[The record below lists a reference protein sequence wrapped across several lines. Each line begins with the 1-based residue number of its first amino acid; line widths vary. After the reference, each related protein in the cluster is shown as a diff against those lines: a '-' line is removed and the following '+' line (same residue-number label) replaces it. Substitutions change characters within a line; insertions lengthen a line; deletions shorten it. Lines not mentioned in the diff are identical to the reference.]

1 MNVKKLLAMLSAVTL
16 TFSAT
21 AGYFPAFSSGN
32 HFIRASAEDI
42 SPPSIEITANLPSAA
57 VAKASA
63 EDAETSSDGWEYYEE
78 DGGITISGYSG
89 TATELVIPDEIDGQP
104 VIAIADEAF
113 SGNRRLVSLKLGNV
127 VRLGYKFLEGCIGIT
142 EITIPRTVTDS
153 WFALEGSSVE
163 NVTFEEGIANI
174 PAYICGAASS
184 VKSVTLPEK
193 EDTLDGYCI
202 GESAFVGTS
211 ITSITIPESVTEIKD
226 HAFSDCALLTSV
238 VIPDNVTSIGEGCFE
253 GCKRL
258 KSISFGKSVQS
269 LGYKFL
275 NGCVGITEIT
285 IPKTVTD
292 SWYAL
297 EGSSIESVTFEEG
310 IANIPAYICGA
321 ASSVK
326 SVTLPEKEDTL
337 DGYFIGEGAFSGT
350 SITSITIPESVTE
363 IKDHAFS
370 ECALLTAVVIP
381 DNVTSIGEGC
391 FEGCKR
397 LKSISFGK
405 SVQSLGYKFL
415 NGCVSIT
422 DITIPKTVTDSWY
435 ALEGSSIENVTFEE
449 GIANIP
455 AYICGAVSSVKSV
468 TLPEK
473 EDTLDGYFIGEGAFS
488 GTSIT
493 SITIPESVTEIKDHA
508 FSDCALLTA
517 VVIPDNV
524 TSIGEGCFEGC
535 KRLKSISVGKS
546 VQSLGYKFLNGCVG
560 ITDITIPKTVTDSWY
575 ALEGSS
581 IETLIIES
589 GMKTT
594 PEYLAAECTTLR
606 TVYLPDTVSEIGD
619 YSFAGCKNL
628 EKVKSNRSTFNF
640 SAHSFE
646 GCVKLDDSRFTVLD
660 LENTYLSAN
669 SEQANVNGIINY
681 TLKYKLMPSVA
692 ASADNLEIHI
702 NMPEGLT
709 LLLDS
714 VQSKNLNYDPEDI
727 EDGVISVN
735 STEGELR
742 FTARVTEVGD
752 YEVSATLNFDY
763 NNSWW
768 EQTIGRLDVD
778 CPDITI
784 AVPENVNE
792 FTAEVYGIAQRNQD
806 VEIYVN
812 DTIAGTFTANEHT
825 GKYKGSVVLPA
836 GKDGEVYSIY
846 AQCGNM
852 TSDIVKTTYSS
863 LKPVVKKVL
872 FGYNDH
878 QDELMDITDVLTR
891 GTSPVISFNPAYP
904 ISFEITATNNER
916 IDRLFVTSTK
926 GNIDKYIEAF
936 YNAQTGTWIAEGYFD
951 DSNHSYVPGSLNVS
965 IIEKETVIL
974 DDNYDYEADQTLD
987 NISQEY
993 IDNSSVDIISESD
1006 NSVLANVT
1014 VSNGIS
1020 SNSFQMYSSE
1030 NNEGIYI
1037 GGEYYSAETIA
1048 KNPEKYGF
1056 TNSGVKTIENGKAV
1070 TYYTLDS
1077 DNDDIVA
1084 TMLLDGSAD
1093 LKNINDVWTGKA
1105 FLKMIEGDLADHW
1118 EVQLA
1123 NKFITDAAKPAMK
1136 ELFGES
1142 YGTISKGL
1150 SFGSDTLKYAAQ
1162 LEMAN
1167 GDPEYVTAATL
1178 LYGIKCF
1185 NTFGGTDLVLAHFG
1199 IVPPYSTVIK
1209 FAIGKGLDWADNYLM
1224 DCMKNNKHFLRSGHL
1239 RFIIDPSGIVFEAVI
1254 GNPIEGATVTVY
1266 FKDAETGETVKWNA
1280 EDYDQLNPL
1289 LTDKEG
1295 KYLWDVPEGEW
1306 KVVCEKEGYETV
1318 ETDWMGI
1325 PPVRT
1330 DVNLSLVNKDA
1341 PELVSA
1347 DMGSDGITV
1356 KFSKFV
1362 DITTVTPES
1371 VVIDGFNGTYAVAP
1385 QLLGEDDKY
1394 ADTFILSGDFTNEI
1408 TAVSVTSDVLSYAGT
1423 PAEAAEISVTDSR
1436 ISKGDVNG
1444 DGTVNLKDVVMIRR
1458 YIAGGWNVTINESI
1472 ADVNGDGNVN
1482 LKDVVMIRRYI
1493 AGGWDVEL
1501 NTAA

>member
-1 MNVKKLLAMLSAVTL
+1 MNVKKLLAMLSAITL

-127 VRLGYKFLEGCIGIT
+127 ARLGYKFLEGCI
-142 EITIPRTVTDS
+142 
-153 WFALEGSSVE
+153 
-163 NVTFEEGIANI
+163 
-174 PAYICGAASS
+174 
-184 VKSVTLPEK
+184 
-193 EDTLDGYCI
+193 
-202 GESAFVGTS
+202 
-211 ITSITIPESVTEIKD
+211 
-226 HAFSDCALLTSV
+226 
-238 VIPDNVTSIGEGCFE
+238 
-253 GCKRL
+253 
-258 KSISFGKSVQS
+258 
-269 LGYKFL
+269 
-275 NGCVGITEIT
+275 GITEIT

-326 SVTLPEKEDTL
+326 NVTLPEKEDTL
-337 DGYFIGEGAFSGT
+337 DGYVIGEDAFYGT
-350 SITSITIPESVTE
+350 SITSITIPDSVTE
-363 IKDHAFS
+363 IRDHAFAD
-370 ECALLTAVVIP
+370 CALLTAAVIP

-397 LKSISFGK
+397 LKSISLGK

-422 DITIPKTVTDSWY
+422 EITIPKTVTDSWY
-435 ALEGSSIENVTFEE
+435 ALEGSSIESVTFEE

-455 AYICGAVSSVKSV
+455 AYICGAASSVKNV

-473 EDTLDGYFIGEGAFS
+473 EDTLDGYVIGEDAFY

-493 SITIPESVTEIKDHA
+493 SITIPDSVTEIRDHA
-508 FSDCALLTA
+508 FADCALLTA
-517 VVIPDNV
+517 AVIPDNV

-535 KRLKSISVGKS
+535 KRLKSISLGKS
-546 VQSLGYKFLNGCVG
+546 VQSLGYKFLSGCVG
-560 ITDITIPKTVTDSWY
+560 ITDITLPKTVTDSWY

-606 TVYLPDTVSEIGD
+606 TVYLPDSVSEIGD

-640 SAHSFE
+640 SANSFE

-660 LENTYLSAN
+660 LENTYLTAN

-692 ASADNLEIHI
+692 ASADDLEIHI

-709 LLLDS
+709 LLLES
-714 VQSKNLNYDPEDI
+714 VQSKNLNFDPEDI

-792 FTAEVYGIAQRNQD
+792 LTAEVYGIAQRNQD

-812 DTIAGTFTANEHT
+812 DVLAGTFTANEYT
-825 GKYKGSVVLPA
+825 GKYKGSVVLPN
-836 GKDGEVYSIY
+836 GTDGAEYSIY

-852 TSDIVKTTYSS
+852 TSDVVKTTYSS

-904 ISFEITATNNER
+904 LSFDITATNNER
-916 IDRLFVTSTK
+916 IDRMFVTSTK
-926 GNIDKYIEAF
+926 GNSDKYIEAF
-936 YNAQTGTWIAEGYFD
+936 YNAKTGTWIAEGYFD
-951 DSNHSYVPGSLNVS
+951 EVNHSYVPGSLNIS
-965 IIEKETVIL
+965 IIEKETIIITDSMDEEEQKLPNV
-974 DDNYDYEADQTLD
+974 
-987 NISQEY
+987 SQEY
-993 IDNSSVDIISESD
+993 INNSSVEVISESED
-1006 NSVLANVT
+1006 SLLANVN
-1014 VSNGIS
+1014 VSNGVTNDS
-1020 SNSFQMYSSE
+1020 YQLYTSE
-1030 NNEGIYI
+1030 NGEGLYI
-1037 GGEYYSAETIA
+1037 DGEYYSAETVA
-1048 KNPEKYGF
+1048 KNPQKYGF
-1056 TNSGVKTIENGKAV
+1056 TPYSVNVVENGQNV
-1070 TYYTLDS
+1070 TYYQRTANS
-1077 DNDDIVA
+1077 DDITA
-1084 TMLLDGSAD
+1084 TMLLDGSTT
-1093 LKNINDVWTGKA
+1093 LKEIKGVWTGKT
-1105 FLKMIEGDLADHW
+1105 FLKMIEGDAADNTL
-1118 EVQLA
+1118 VSIA
-1123 NKFITDAAKPAMK
+1123 NAYVTDDIGKIMK
-1136 ELFGES
+1136 AQFGDG
-1142 YGTISKGL
+1142 YGNIAKGL
-1150 SFGSDTLKYAAQ
+1150 GFGSDLLKYSAQ
-1162 LEMAN
+1162 MEMAD
-1167 GDPEYVTAATL
+1167 GDLEYELAATL
-1178 LYGIKCF
+1178 LFGLKCA
-1185 NTFGGTDLVLAHFG
+1185 NTFGTSALLKASP
-1199 IVPPYSTVIK
+1199 IPPIFHPLIK
-1209 FAIGKGLDWADNYLM
+1209 WGIGKCLDMADSYLM
-1224 DCMKNNKHFLRSGHL
+1224 DCMKNNKHFLQSGHI

-1254 GNPIEGATVTVY
+1254 GNPVEGATVTVY

-1347 DMGSDGITV
+1347 DMDNDGITV

-1362 DITTVTPES
+1362 DITTVTSES
-1371 VVIDGFNGTYAVAP
+1371 VVLDGFNGTYAVAP
-1385 QLLGEDDKY
+1385 QLLAEDDKY

-1436 ISKGDVNG
+1436 ISMGDVNG

-1458 YIAGGWNVTINESI
+1458 YIAGGWNVTINESV

-1493 AGGWDVEL
+1493 AGGWDVDL

>member
-1 MNVKKLLAMLSAVTL
+1 MNVKKLLAMLSAITL

-42 SPPSIEITANLPSAA
+42 SPPSIEITANVPSAA

-89 TATELVIPDEIDGQP
+89 TATELVIPDEIDGQS

-113 SGNRRLVSLKLGNV
+113 SGNKRLTAIDLGQVKKLGTLLFNECVSLK
-127 VRLGYKFLEGCIGIT
+127 
-142 EITIPRTVTDS
+142 
-153 WFALEGSSVE
+153 
-163 NVTFEEGIANI
+163 
-174 PAYICGAASS
+174 
-184 VKSVTLPEK
+184 
-193 EDTLDGYCI
+193 
-202 GESAFVGTS
+202 
-211 ITSITIPESVTEIKD
+211 
-226 HAFSDCALLTSV
+226 
-238 VIPDNVTSIGEGCFE
+238 
-253 GCKRL
+253 
-258 KSISFGKSVQS
+258 
-269 LGYKFL
+269 
-275 NGCVGITEIT
+275 EIT
-285 IPKTVTD
+285 IPKTVTEAGG
-292 SWYAL
+292 SWGQGCL
-297 EGSSIESVTFEEG
+297 EGSG
-310 IANIPAYICGA
+310 
-321 ASSVK
+321 
-326 SVTLPEKEDTL
+326 
-337 DGYFIGEGAFSGT
+337 
-350 SITSITIPESVTE
+350 
-363 IKDHAFS
+363 
-370 ECALLTAVVIP
+370 
-381 DNVTSIGEGC
+381 
-391 FEGCKR
+391 
-397 LKSISFGK
+397 
-405 SVQSLGYKFL
+405 
-415 NGCVSIT
+415 
-422 DITIPKTVTDSWY
+422 
-435 ALEGSSIENVTFEE
+435 
-449 GIANIP
+449 
-455 AYICGAVSSVKSV
+455 
-468 TLPEK
+468 
-473 EDTLDGYFIGEGAFS
+473 
-488 GTSIT
+488 
-493 SITIPESVTEIKDHA
+493 
-508 FSDCALLTA
+508 
-517 VVIPDNV
+517 
-524 TSIGEGCFEGC
+524 
-535 KRLKSISVGKS
+535 
-546 VQSLGYKFLNGCVG
+546 
-560 ITDITIPKTVTDSWY
+560 
-575 ALEGSS
+575 

-594 PEYLAAECTTLR
+594 PEYLAAECATLR
-606 TVYLPDTVSEIGD
+606 TVYLPDSVSEIGD

-640 SAHSFE
+640 SANSFE

-660 LENTYLSAN
+660 LENTYLTAN

-714 VQSKNLNYDPEDI
+714 VQSKNLNFDPEDI

-735 STEGELR
+735 STKGELR

-778 CPDITI
+778 CTDITI
-784 AVPENVNE
+784 AAPENVNE
-792 FTAEVYGIAQRNQD
+792 FTAEVYGIVQRNQE

-812 DTIAGTFTANEHT
+812 DTLAGTFTANEYT
-825 GKYKGSVVLPA
+825 GKYKGSVVLPS

-852 TSDIVKTTYSS
+852 TSDVVKTTYSS
-863 LKPVVKKVL
+863 LKPVVKTVL
-872 FGYNDH
+872 FRYNDTE
-878 QDELMDITDVLTR
+878 ELDITDVLTR

-904 ISFEITATNNER
+904 TSFEITATNNER
-916 IDRLFVTSTK
+916 IDRVFVTSTK
-926 GNIDKYIEAF
+926 GNIDKHIEAF
-936 YNAQTGTWIAEGYFD
+936 YNDKTGTWTAEGYFD
-951 DSNHSYVPGSLNVS
+951 EENHSYVPGSLNVS
-965 IIEKETVIL
+965 IIEKETIIIT
-974 DDNYDYEADQTLD
+974 DSMNEAEQKLP
-987 NISQEY
+987 NVSQEY
-993 IDNSSVDIISESD
+993 INNSSVEVISESED
-1006 NSVLANVT
+1006 SLLANVN
-1014 VSNGIS
+1014 VSNGVTNDS
-1020 SNSFQMYSSE
+1020 YQLYTSE
-1030 NNEGIYI
+1030 NGEGLYI
-1037 GGEYYSAETIA
+1037 DGEYYSAETVA
-1048 KNPEKYGF
+1048 KNPQKYGF
-1056 TNSGVKTIENGKAV
+1056 TPYSVNVIENGQNV
-1070 TYYTLDS
+1070 TYYQRTAN
-1077 DNDDIVA
+1077 NDDITA
-1084 TMLLDGSAD
+1084 TMLLDGSTT
-1093 LKNINDVWTGKA
+1093 LKEIKGVWTGKT
-1105 FLKMIEGDLADHW
+1105 FLKMIEGDAADNTL
-1118 EVQLA
+1118 VSIA
-1123 NKFITDAAKPAMK
+1123 NAYVTDDIGKIMKAQFGDGYGNIAKD
-1136 ELFGES
+1136 LG
-1142 YGTISKGL
+1142 
-1150 SFGSDTLKYAAQ
+1150 FGSDLLKYAAQ
-1162 LEMAN
+1162 MEIADGDLEY
-1167 GDPEYVTAATL
+1167 ELAATL
-1178 LYGIKCF
+1178 LFGLKCA
-1185 NTFGGTDLVLAHFG
+1185 NTFGTSALLKASP
-1199 IVPPYSTVIK
+1199 IPPILHPLIK
-1209 FAIGKGLDWADNYLM
+1209 WGIGKCLDMADSYLM
-1224 DCMKNNKHFLRSGHL
+1224 DCMKKNKHFLQSGHI

-1254 GNPIEGATVTVY
+1254 GNPVEGATVTVY
-1266 FKDAETGETVKWNA
+1266 FKDAETGETIKWNA

-1295 KYLWDVPEGEW
+1295 NYLWDVPEGEW

-1371 VVIDGFNGTYAVAP
+1371 VVIDGFNESYTVAP

-1394 ADTFILSGDFTNEI
+1394 ADTFILSGEFTNEI

-1423 PAEAAEISVTDSR
+1423 PADAAEISVTDSR

-1493 AGGWDVEL
+1493 AGGWNVEL